1 MQKYSL
7 RWFSPTPGIS
17 HPRVDAAQQ
26 WETCRTGLN
35 LHPLPLHVHW
45 WWWWCWYPP
54 SLTPSVCSSRPSS
67 LLGLLILR
75 LVRRG
80 GSKDAG
86 GGGGGEGC
94 LPSLSPWGGD
104 GWVRDIWRQEDAA
117 LSLVMRLLPH
127 RWGRGFLLTSS
138 CVSTC
143 LILIHKNRRGG
154 AVTCFSSH
162 IQKLNTQWH
171 VPTAFLWKH
180 CMLYEFDV
188 SGAHTATVYRLYIK
202 DGGSSASS
210 CIILHPWRHLPV
222 TEATPPTIANFKPV
236 SKSYVGA
243 ACHLRPYIWQK

>member
-17 HPRVDAAQQ
+17 RSAVRDLQDGFESSSSASA
-26 WETCRTGLN
+26 RSLMMMMMM
-35 LHPLPLHVHW
+35 LVS
-45 WWWWCWYPP
+45 
-54 SLTPSVCSSRPSS
+54 SLTHSVCSSRPSS